1 MKRASL
7 AARQNPISKNPTPR
21 EKRKDSEPRNTQYN
35 SQTPH
40 YTDRPPR
47 ADRSAPARPPGRFE
61 RYTPLNSP
69 MEQVL
74 HQIQRDYPLKWPLPS
89 WTPSNRKDQSK
100 YCRFHQD
107 HGHNTDDCIN
117 LKDQVETLIHQG
129 RLSRFTDTRP
139 QQRQRTEPL
148 RNNRRCPTPAASPT

>member
-1 MKRASL
+1 MAGLRSSDFLFSLSKNPLTSTADLLSKAQKYMNAEDSL
-7 AARQNPISKNPTPR
+7 AARQDPISKNPTPR
-21 EKRKDSEPRNTQYN
+21 EKRKDSEPKDTHYN
-35 SQTPH
+35 NQTPQ

-47 ADRSAPARPPGRFE
+47 TDRLAPARPPCRFE

-89 WTPSNRKDQSK
+89 RTSSNRKDQSK

-117 LKDQVETLIHQG
+117 LKDQVETLI
-129 RLSRFTDTRP
+129 R
-139 QQRQRTEPL
+139 
-148 RNNRRCPTPAASPT
+148 